1 MLSNKHL
8 NAIDN
13 PRLVNLKL
21 FDITYIPGKMMLGGI
36 AALFMYGVRQC
47 TDVYEGVLQYNDRV
61 VIPASLKTRVLQ
73 TLTRECYGCP

>member
-47 TDVYEGVLQYNDRV
+47 TDEDLQNMIHDEVFYARKYM
-61 VIPASLKTRVLQ
+61 ISLLATAGSD
-73 TLTRECYGCP
+73 EEPS